1 MAKDLIRY
9 FTKDDI
15 NMGNKHVERSLTS
28 LVIRETQKAAIKCN
42 KMQQHT
48 YPNNLSN
55 SPAIADMDK

>member
-15 NMGNKHVERSLTS
+15 NMGSKHVERSLTS

-42 KMQQHT
+42 NIPIQMIKVIVQQ
-48 YPNNLSN
+48 
-55 SPAIADMDK
+55 